1 LLSQIQLQED
11 KEKNDKK
18 TREMK
23 FNFDR
28 NQLAFQ
34 AHVGDISKTREK
46 EKEILMQEKLLL
58 ERQLLKL
65 SQKIDERQQTV
76 DPTRTLKTIKPL
88 TVQDLQIME
97 PYSTSWAKS
106 TQDKDLTQLFF
117 ELSKDN
123 ENKAN
128 LLDENKFLEEEL
140 ERSRITTKQRELE
153 LKQKEKD
160 FEIAMATSNSYIIQ
174 ERLKKD
180 PVWIQAEKKET

>member
-1 LLSQIQLQED
+1 
-11 KEKNDKK
+11 
-18 TREMK
+18 
-23 FNFDR
+23 
-28 NQLAFQ
+28 
-34 AHVGDISKTREK
+34 
-46 EKEILMQEKLLL
+46 
-58 ERQLLKL
+58 
-65 SQKIDERQQTV
+65 
-76 DPTRTLKTIKPL
+76 
-88 TVQDLQIME
+88 LQILE